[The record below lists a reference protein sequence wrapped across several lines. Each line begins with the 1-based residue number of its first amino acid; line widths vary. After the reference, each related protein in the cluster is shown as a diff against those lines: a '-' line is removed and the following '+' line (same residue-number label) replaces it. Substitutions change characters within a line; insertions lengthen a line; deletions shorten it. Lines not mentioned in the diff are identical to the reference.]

1 MTSPDP
7 AAAPQPTSATDGTA
21 GSAAVPDDSSDDAEI
36 VDAEIVSDPTPF
48 RPDLTL
54 PPPPAFDYTD
64 AGVPTLDYVRDRIE
78 GRIGT
83 AHGQQELQEQR
94 AREQAAA
101 ATERERLAR
110 AKLDEIRKSL
120 GGG

>member
-1 MTSPDP
+1 MTSSDAAGATGPLPENPAESESPDE
-7 AAAPQPTSATDGTA
+7 SEII
-21 GSAAVPDDSSDDAEI
+21 DAEI
-36 VDAEIVSDPTPF
+36 VPDPAPS

-78 GRIGT
+78 GRAGT
-83 AHGQQELQEQR
+83 ALGHQELQHRQVQ
-94 AREQAAA
+94 AQADAAA
-101 ATERERLAR
+101 ERERLAR

-120 GGG
+120 GGS